1 MAPILPTLDDIDR
14 IVTDEAIAE
23 YWERGYWIAPKLFDD
38 DQIQRLRRA
47 HERLWAG
54 DYDYLIRSQFG
65 IPQIDPDS
73 PKVRQQQNAFW
84 LIDEIRRVS
93 TSPLLGKIAARL
105 MRVKTVRLWHD
116 QAIYKPGTGDSE
128 ATIASNI
135 AWHQDYGYWQSVSTT
150 NMCTAWVALQ
160 DTDLANGGMRMIVG
174 SHQWGL
180 VEGSNTFGQQDL
192 EKLAQQFIAQTHRA
206 WQDEPVILK
215 AGQVSL
221 HHSLIFHG
229 SGPNRTS
236 QPRMGLVIHMM
247 PGDTVYRAG
256 RQWHPNLVFLGP
268 NAYDGQPF
276 SRDYWPQIWPVTE
289 A

>member
-1 MAPILPTLDDIDR
+1 MASTIPTLDNIDQ
-14 IVTDEAIAE
+14 IVTDEVVAE
-23 YWERGYWIAPKLFDD
+23 YWEQGYWIAPKLFDD

-47 HERLWAG
+47 QERLWAG
-54 DYDYLIRSQFG
+54 DYDYFVRSQFG
-65 IPQIDPDS
+65 IPQVDPNS
-73 PKVRQQQNAFW
+73 TKVRQQQNAFW
-84 LIDEIRRVS
+84 LNAEIRGVS

-105 MRVKTVRLWHD
+105 MGVENVRLWHD
-116 QAIYKPGTGDSE
+116 QVISKPGTGDGE
-128 ATIASNI
+128 ATVDSNV

-160 DTDLANGGMRMIVG
+160 DTDLVNGGMRMIVG

-192 EKLAQQFIAQTHRA
+192 EKLAQHFIAQTQRD

-215 AGQVSL
+215 AGQVSI

-236 QPRMGLVIHMM
+236 QVRMGQVIHMM

-276 SRDYWPQIWPVTE
+276 SGDYFPQIWPVTE
-289 A
+289 I

>member
-1 MAPILPTLDDIDR
+1 MASTIPTLDDIDQ
-14 IVTDEAIAE
+14 IVTDEVAAE

-47 HERLWAG
+47 YERLWSG
-54 DYDYLIRSQFG
+54 DFDYFIRSQFG
-65 IPQIDPDS
+65 IPKVDPDS
-73 PKVRQQQNAFW
+73 PKVRQQPNAFW
-84 LIDEIRRVS
+84 LNEEIRRAS
-93 TSPLLGKIAARL
+93 TSPLLGKIGARL
-105 MRVKTVRLWHD
+105 MRVETARLWHD
-116 QAIYKPGTGDSE
+116 QAIDKPGTGDAE
-128 ATIASNI
+128 ATVDSNV

-160 DTDLANGGMRMIVG
+160 DTDLSNGGMRMIVG

-180 VEGSNTFGQQDL
+180 VEGSDTFGQQDL
-192 EKLAQQFIAQTHRA
+192 EKLAQQFIAQTHRE

-215 AGQVSL
+215 AGQVSI

-229 SGPNRTS
+229 SGPNRTN
-236 QPRMGLVIHMM
+236 QTRMGLVVHMM
-247 PGDTVYRAG
+247 PGETSYRAG
-256 RQWHPNLVFLGP
+256 RQWHPNLMFLGP

-276 SRDYWPQIWPVTE
+276 IGDYWPQIWPVTE